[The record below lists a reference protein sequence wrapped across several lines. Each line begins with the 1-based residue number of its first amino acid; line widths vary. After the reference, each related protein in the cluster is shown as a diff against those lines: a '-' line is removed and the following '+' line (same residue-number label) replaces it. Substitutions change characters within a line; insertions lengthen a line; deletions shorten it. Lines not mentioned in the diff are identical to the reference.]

1 MRYPI
6 VPHHRHP
13 HREGGSVARAA
24 QDAADDR
31 LAGLHSSGM
40 AGVVDHPPSWNAG
53 HGLRRVD
60 EPVALGIAENH
71 REPEGLVPADAPRQ
85 FGEARLVDLAVEKR
99 RGREGAQ
106 DVDLRRE
113 LAFQKNRDA
122 LHMIARFVL
131 DRLLLV
137 AQPGEAEGRRQHHKR
152 QQGRDHEQEQRATA
166 VDGRPPNRTKSTLIR
181 CFRPGAPAATRRP
194 RDTGSTDRPRRPQTN
209 LGRARPYPAGST
221 KLSSTIFRPALSKS
235 TVSLLPSMAAIV
247 PGPNF
252 WWKTRWP
259 AAKPDSAPVDLATSS
274 PSIRRGPRP

>member
-13 HREGGSVARAA
+13 HRKGGSVARAA

-60 EPVALGIAENH
+60 EPVAVGIAENH
-71 REPEGLVPADAPRQ
+71 RQPEGLVPADAPRQ

-137 AQPGEAEGRRQHHKR
+137 AQPGDAEGRRQHHKR

-166 VDGRPPNRTKSTLIR
+166 VDGRPPNRTNSTLI
-181 CFRPGAPAATRRP
+181 
-194 RDTGSTDRPRRPQTN
+194 
-209 LGRARPYPAGST
+209 
-221 KLSSTIFRPALSKS
+221 
-235 TVSLLPSMAAIV
+235 
-247 PGPNF
+247 
-252 WWKTRWP
+252 
-259 AAKPDSAPVDLATSS
+259 
-274 PSIRRGPRP
+274 